1 MGLSARDVTQ
11 MLCAISDQSNCFSR
25 NLQVVAS
32 IDVAQR
38 LASDRIGRRKAVAVK
53 ANTTWWRRIYPAT
66 KTDVELCYEAV
77 RSELN
82 QIAHNLDQKLDQTAN
97 NLDHVKYL
105 VIVNNAINTTFLS
118 PDLQTQIRVLLRL
131 LRPVRIDE
139 FAKIRVGSEFDGG
152 YIQLDDYKRLSLALS
167 LGIAN
172 NDDWDVATARRGI
185 PVKQFDHTIERAPS
199 NHSLLEFKCRKI
211 SGIKSSD
218 AVTLPELVAQ
228 HADRHQPNIILK
240 IDIEGEEWNVF
251 DHVDSITLARFAQII
266 CEFHYLHKLH
276 DPQFYDTALRV
287 FQKLRDLFVVFH
299 VHANNFGSI
308 VNIGNVALPQTLE
321 ISFANRS
328 CYSFKDNDESFPT
341 AIDKPNNSSVADIYL
356 GPFRF

>member
-1 MGLSARDVTQ
+1 M
-11 MLCAISDQSNCFSR
+11 
-25 NLQVVAS
+25 
-32 IDVAQR
+32 
-38 LASDRIGRRKAVAVK
+38 
-53 ANTTWWRRIYPAT
+53 NTNSGWWRRVYPAT
-66 KTDVELCYEAV
+66 KTDVSRCYEAV

-82 QIAHNLDQKLDQTAN
+82 QIAYNLDQKLNQTAN

-118 PDLQTQIRVLLRL
+118 ADLQNQIRFLLRL
-131 LRPVRIDE
+131 LRPVKIDE
-139 FAKIRVGSEFDGG
+139 FDKIRVGSEFDGG

-167 LGIAN
+167 LGIGN
-172 NDDWDVATARRGI
+172 NDDWDLATASKGV
-185 PVKQFDHTIERAPS
+185 PVKQFDYAIDRAPS
-199 NHSLLEFKCRKI
+199 NHSLLEFKCKKI

-228 HADRHQPNIILK
+228 HADRDHPNIILK
-240 IDIEGEEWNVF
+240 IDIEGEEWDVF
-251 DHVDSITLARFAQII
+251 DHVDNTTLARIAQIV

-287 FQKLRDLFVVFH
+287 FKKLHDLFVVFH

-308 VNIGNVALPQTLE
+308 VNIGNVAIPQTLE

-328 CYSFKDNDESFPT
+328 CYSFKDTHESFPT
-341 AIDKPNNSSVADIYL
+341 AIDRPNNPHVADIYL
-356 GPFRF
+356 GYFYF

>member
-1 MGLSARDVTQ
+1 MARQLVQ
-11 MLCAISDQSNCFSR
+11 LV
-25 NLQVVAS
+25 L
-32 IDVAQR
+32 
-38 LASDRIGRRKAVAVK
+38 DRIGGRKAVFVK

-66 KTDVELCYEAV
+66 KTDVGWCYEAAK
-77 RSELN
+77 SELN
-82 QIAHNLDQKLDQTAN
+82 QMAHNLDQKLNQTVKDLDQI
-97 NLDHVKYL
+97 KYM

-172 NDDWDVATARRGI
+172 NDDWDLATARRGI
-185 PVKQFDHTIERAPS
+185 PVKQFDHTIDRAPS
-199 NHSLLEFKCRKI
+199 NHSLLEFNCRKI
-211 SGIKSSD
+211 AGVKSSD

-228 HADRHQPNIILK
+228 HADGNQPNIILK
-240 IDIEGEEWNVF
+240 IDIEGEEWDVF
-251 DHVDSITLARFAQII
+251 DHVDCVTLACFAQII

-276 DPQFYDTALRV
+276 DPGFYDTALRV
-287 FQKLRDLFVVFH
+287 FKKLHDLFAVFH

-341 AIDKPNNSSVADIYL
+341 AIDRPNNSSVADIYL